1 MKRIKIAILGQGR
14 SGADIHAAYLQH
26 ETDHF
31 EVAAVADPIAA
42 RREQAMAFFGCDAY
56 EDYAA
61 IFDRND
67 IELVVNA
74 LPSHLHVPVTRQLLE
89 RGFHVLCE
97 KPAARYAHEVD
108 ALIECA
114 AKHKRMYAIFQ
125 QSRLALYFQKIV
137 EVVNSGDLG
146 RLIEVKIRFNG
157 FARRWDWQTLQR
169 FNGGS
174 LLNTGPHPLDQAL
187 HLLQTD
193 DLPHIYC
200 RMERVNTYGDAEDFV
215 KMILSAPDRP
225 LIDLEISSCS
235 AYPSS
240 LYEIQGSRGGLR
252 ATSTSI
258 DWRYFDES
266 LAPAQIL
273 QFEPLQKP
281 DGSPA
286 YCSETL
292 PWVEKHWQQDDAD
305 DTFVGAT
312 GRLYANLYAHLTTG
326 EPLLITPRQV
336 RQQIAVIE
344 ECHRQNP
351 LPAMQPDL

>member
-1 MKRIKIAILGQGR
+1 
-14 SGADIHAAYLQH
+14 
-26 ETDHF
+26 
-31 EVAAVADPIAA
+31 
-42 RREQAMAFFGCDAY
+42 
-56 EDYAA
+56 
-61 IFDRND
+61 
-67 IELVVNA
+67 
-74 LPSHLHVPVTRQLLE
+74 VPVTRQLLE

-108 ALIECA
+108 ELIVCA
-114 AKHKRMYAIFQ
+114 AKHNRMYAIFQ
-125 QSRLALYFQKIV
+125 QSRLTLYFQKIV

-146 RLIEVKIRFNG
+146 RLVQVKIRFNG

-174 LLNTGPHPLDQAL
+174 LRNTGPHPLDQAL

-200 RMERVNTYGDAEDFV
+200 RMERVNSFGDAEDFV
-215 KMILSAPDRP
+215 KLILSAPDRP
-225 LIDLEISSCS
+225 VIDLEISSCS

-252 ATSTSI
+252 ATTTSV
-258 DWRYFDES
+258 DWRYFDER
-266 LAPAQIL
+266 LAPAQTL
-273 QFEPLQKP
+273 QIEPLQKP

-286 YCSETL
+286 YCSEIL
-292 PWVEKHWQQDDAD
+292 PWVEKHWQQDDGE

-312 GRLYANLYAHLTTG
+312 SRLYANLYEHLTAG

-351 LPAMQPDL
+351 LPAMQADL